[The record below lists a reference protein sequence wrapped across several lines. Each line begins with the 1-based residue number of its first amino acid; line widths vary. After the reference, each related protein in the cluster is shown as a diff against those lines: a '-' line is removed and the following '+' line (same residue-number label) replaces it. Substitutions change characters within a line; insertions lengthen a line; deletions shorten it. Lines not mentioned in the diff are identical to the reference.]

1 MNHFVWQV
9 RFLRFIVFGII
20 FSLFGLAGLGI
31 PLVWHGI
38 TKNLL
43 LERPGYSV
51 LLTAYLIFI
60 PTLLILFHAL
70 RILRYMS
77 MTPPAFPLITA
88 SIQSMK
94 LCFYIVTIL
103 TTCLFPVFFYIGQI
117 DDAPG
122 LIIIGIGLILA
133 PLTIGTLLACIQQLL
148 LRYVL
153 PMKF

>member
-1 MNHFVWQV
+1 VNHFVWQV
-9 RFLRFIVFGII
+9 RFLRLIVFCII
-20 FSLFGLAGLGI
+20 FGLFGLAGLGI
-31 PLVWHGI
+31 PLVWHGV
-38 TKNLL
+38 KEHLL

-70 RILRYMS
+70 RILRYIS
-77 MTPPAFPLITA
+77 MAPPAFPLITA

-94 LCFYIVTIL
+94 LSFYIVTIL
-103 TTCLFPVFFYIGQI
+103 TTCLFPIFFYIGQI

-122 LIIIGIGLILA
+122 LIVIGIVLILA
-133 PLTIGTLLACIQQLL
+133 PLTLGTLLACIHQLL

-153 PMKF
+153 PLES

>member
-31 PLVWHGI
+31 PFVCHGI

-60 PTLLILFHAL
+60 PTLMILFHAL

-77 MTPPAFPLITA
+77 TAPPVFPLITA
-88 SIQSMK
+88 SLQSMK
-94 LCFYIVTIL
+94 LSFYIVTALI
-103 TTCLFPVFFYIGQI
+103 TCLFPVFFYIGQI

-122 LIIIGIGLILA
+122 LIIIGIGLILT
-133 PLTIGTLLACIQQLL
+133 PLTIGTLLACIQQIL

-153 PMKF
+153 PMKS

>member
-1 MNHFVWQV
+1 MNYFVWQI

-51 LLTAYLIFI
+51 LLTTYLIFI

-122 LIIIGIGLILA
+122 LIVIGMVLILT
-133 PLTIGTLLACIQQLL
+133 PLTFGITLSCIQHLL
-148 LRYVL
+148 LRNVL
-153 PMKF
+153 PLES